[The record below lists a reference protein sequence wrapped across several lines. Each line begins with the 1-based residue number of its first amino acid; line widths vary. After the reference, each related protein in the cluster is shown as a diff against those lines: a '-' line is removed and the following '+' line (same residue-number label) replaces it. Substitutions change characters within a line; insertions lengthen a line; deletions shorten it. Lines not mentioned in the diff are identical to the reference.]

1 MKKMI
6 SLIIVLSLLA
16 VSLTGCYGS
25 FQLTRNLWKWNGT
38 IGEKWT
44 NELVFLVLNI
54 VPVYSVAALVDG
66 IVINSIQFWTG
77 KNPVSADKG
86 GRIIKVVSA
95 QDQQAVLAF
104 YGDGR
109 LKMDL
114 FNQNQPVQSLTIER
128 DSAGNAVAKDRNGA
142 VLMTAKTLADG
153 HMVLLDKENR
163 ELASR

>member
-1 MKKMI
+1 MKRII
-6 SLIIVLSLLA
+6 SLIIVLSLLV

-54 VPVYSVAALVDG
+54 VPVYGVATLIDG

-77 KNPVSADKG
+77 KNPVTADKG
-86 GRIIKVVSA
+86 GRTIKVVSA
-95 QDQQAVLAF
+95 KDQQAVLAF

-114 FNQNQPVQSLTIER
+114 FTLNQPVQTLTIER
-128 DSAGNAVAKDRNGA
+128 DSTGNAVAKDRSGA
-142 VLMTAKTLADG
+142 VLMTAKTLDNG
-153 HMVLLDKENR
+153 RLVLLDKENR
-163 ELASR
+163 EIASK